1 MRHFIW
7 VFTVCQRANL
17 GVTSIQKVNMLNKH
31 FQSVCTCMCRN
42 SHDAEQLYLSGILL
56 FNYTS
61 STTTATISSN
71 SSKQTLTSVS
81 TTTTASSSNSAK
93 QILTSILTATTATTA
108 TSSNSSKQILPSTST
123 TGKSETTLLPV
134 STLHATRTLKQNL
147 SSTTNKTRAK
157 PIYLVPC
164 QCSTNAFANKT
175 TMEIVSELV
184 ANTSINHRNTSA
196 SRRRLTSAADMRQ
209 SSEIIGGFGTV
220 VLAIFFGVIECI
232 DVINIVRL
240 VA

>member
-7 VFTVCQRANL
+7 VFTVCQRAHL
-17 GVTSIQKVNMLNKH
+17 EVTSIQKVNILNKH
-31 FQSVCTCMCRN
+31 FQSVCTCMCRH
-42 SHDAEQLYLSGILL
+42 SHDVEQMYLSGILS

-71 SSKQTLTSVS
+71 SSNQTLTSVS
-81 TTTTASSSNSAK
+81 TTVTASSSNSSK
-93 QILTSILTATTATTA
+93 QILTSILTTTTA
-108 TSSNSSKQILPSTST
+108 TSSNSSKQILTSTST
-123 TGKSETTLLPV
+123 TGKSETTLLPI
-134 STLHATRTLKQNL
+134 STPHTTRTLKQNL
-147 SSTTNKTRAK
+147 SSTTHKTRAK

-184 ANTSINHRNTSA
+184 ANTSINHRITSA
-196 SRRRLTSAADMRQ
+196 SRRRLASAADMRQ
-209 SSEIIGGFGTV
+209 SSEIIGSFGTV
-220 VLAIFFGVIECI
+220 VLAIFFGFIACI

-240 VA
+240 AA